1 MAKDARDRSGVS
13 SWRAIVLTRVDA
25 IESEVAALPAGTQ
38 SEFGATFEEVQ
49 RLLKRARDAALS
61 GPPRVRA
68 WWSGAGIES
77 AWRSVHNAEALLA
90 AMQPTE
96 GIRVRYPDLVDSAR
110 QMLRTGDRRRDAIE
124 GWLSERSAAGA
135 DPSAE
140 RARYVVALRWI
151 NGESDNSQA
160 RVRSFRNVLIAVT
173 LAMTVL
179 AVGLVVVGMVSPR
192 ALPVCVRPTTAD
204 ASAVGGQPIL
214 KPICPTGRSAPSGG
228 DVPLVAFVGL
238 IGAALASA
246 VSIRRIH
253 GTSTP
258 YSVPLALAVL
268 KLPSGALT
276 ALAGLILIQGEF
288 IPGLST
294 LDNRAQV
301 LSYSIILGYGQELFT
316 RLVDRQGQHL
326 LNSAPGPGQLTP
338 RRADEN
344 TNPPGPIEPIPIPTV
359 PSAVDG
365 TEPGGIPDPATS
377 QVTRPSEG

>member
-1 MAKDARDRSGVS
+1 MAKDARDRSDVS

-25 IESEVAALPAGTQ
+25 IESEIAALPAGTQ
-38 SEFGATFEEVQ
+38 SEFGATVDEAQ
-49 RLLKRARDAALS
+49 RLLKRARAAALS
-61 GPPRVRA
+61 HPPRVRS

-90 AMQPTE
+90 AIQPTE
-96 GIRVRYPDLVDSAR
+96 RIRVRYPEFVDSAR

-124 GWLSERSAAGA
+124 GWLSERSTAGA

-151 NGESDNSQA
+151 NGETDNSQA

-173 LAMTVL
+173 LAMTVM

-192 ALPVCVRPTTAD
+192 ALPVCVQPTTD
-204 ASAVGGQPIL
+204 NASAVGGQPIL

-238 IGAALASA
+238 VGAGLASA

-288 IPGLST
+288 VPGLST

-316 RLVDRQGQHL
+316 RLVDRQGQQL

-344 TNPPGPIEPIPIPTV
+344 TNSPGPLEPIPIPTV

-365 TEPGGIPDPATS
+365 TEPGGIPDPGTS
-377 QVTRPSEG
+377 QITGPSMG